1 MTEEKKQG
9 NKWVNPEP
17 GYKLK
22 SDVAALCA
30 AVVAEFE
37 GKSFGEFYV
46 GFCKD
51 MGTRAAQYGE
61 RLYISEKQMA
71 ILTKLEVN
79 RWPDGVKESPRPKL
93 SESKIQYG
101 QLDADNVPF

>member
-9 NKWVNPEP
+9 NKWLNPPE

-51 MGTRAAQYGE
+51 MGTRAAQYGD

-79 RWPDGVKESPRPKL
+79 RWPDGVKAEPRPKL
-93 SESKIQYG
+93 PDSKTQYG
-101 QLDADNVPF
+101 DLGDVGVPF